1 MSYHVDR
8 ITLEPQPAA
17 VVSGSVPHDGIAEFL
32 GGAFGEVM
40 AVLAAEG
47 LAPAGPPFAR
57 YVMTDDG
64 WDIEAG
70 FPSSREVTPHGRV
83 HATTLPG
90 GTALAVLHQ
99 GPYEDVAA
107 AYHAAELWMAENDW
121 TATGAPWEAYL
132 DGPEVAEPRTIVH
145 LPARPV

>member
-1 MSYHVDR
+1 MTYHVDR

-17 VVSGSVPHDGIAEFL
+17 VVAGSVAHDGIAEFL

-40 AVLAAEG
+40 AALGAQG
-47 LAPAGPPFAR
+47 LFPAGPPFAR

-70 FPSSREVTPHGRV
+70 FPCSGEVSSTGRV
-83 HATTLPG
+83 HAITLPG
-90 GTALAVLHQ
+90 GPALAVLHQ
-99 GPYEDVAA
+99 GPYEDVAN
-107 AYHAAELWMAENDW
+107 AYHAAEEWMAENDW
-121 TATGAPWEAYL
+121 TPTGTPWEAYL
-132 DGPEVAEPRTIVH
+132 DEPDVEQPRTIVH